1 MKLKVTGLK
10 QEMSTT
16 GTGASFAAGSGEQYA
31 SPKAF
36 KIRKD
41 EIGEPFTDP
50 NPSIPN
56 RPSKFIDYKQLFED
70 AIEELYSPIKDMT
83 SSQSNIGDNS
93 GYDMDTQDAASVLE
107 LAQFSKGEYTVGD
120 TETEKGTKYT
130 VTDVDPETG
139 RISWDVEY
147 VPAFDSVYKEFDDL
161 RKVIAKLDQK
171 TDDKVVD
178 DIAARIKTEFNR
190 YRTHI
195 RKNYPEEY
203 KKFTINEA
211 SYKEDMLSGVKT
223 IEVLDGEYSHIF
235 IVNKDKATL
244 LGSKPERQK
253 LVLNL
258 LPSAKLVGNEVVV
271 DVEDIKK
278 SIPSKST
285 DSSQPQNSYTKAD
298 GTLDFEKAI
307 NYLSQFKDKN
317 QVRSFIYDDEAFEDL
332 PTDGLA
338 NKTDKE
344 VEDSLE
350 QAMDFYFGQGSLNE
364 ARYSQFKKQ
373 SQFRTPTQQLHMAV
387 REIRRKIDEITKVVS
402 FTERMRTELKASN
415 EGMSYL
421 NRTREAI
428 TKINE
433 KLQELNNRI
442 KGLTE

>member
-130 VTDVDPETG
+130 ITDIDPETG

-211 SYKEDMLSGVKT
+211 
-223 IEVLDGEYSHIF
+223 
-235 IVNKDKATL
+235 
-244 LGSKPERQK
+244 
-253 LVLNL
+253 
-258 LPSAKLVGNEVVV
+258 
-271 DVEDIKK
+271 
-278 SIPSKST
+278 
-285 DSSQPQNSYTKAD
+285 
-298 GTLDFEKAI
+298 
-307 NYLSQFKDKN
+307 
-317 QVRSFIYDDEAFEDL
+317 
-332 PTDGLA
+332 
-338 NKTDKE
+338 
-344 VEDSLE
+344 
-350 QAMDFYFGQGSLNE
+350 
-364 ARYSQFKKQ
+364 RYSQFKRE
-373 SQFRTPTQQLHMAV
+373 SQFRTPTQQLHIAV
-387 REIRRKIDEITKVVS
+387 REIRRKIDEMSKVVS

-415 EGMSYL
+415 EGMTYL

-428 TKINE
+428 SKINE

>member
-130 VTDVDPETG
+130 VTDIDSETG

-147 VPAFDSVYKEFDDL
+147 VPAWDSVYKEFDDL
-161 RKVIAKLDQK
+161 RKVIAQLDQK

-178 DIAARIKTEFNR
+178 DIAARIKSEFNR

-195 RKNYPEEY
+195 RKNYPEAY
-203 KKFTINEA
+203 KKFTI
-211 SYKEDMLSGVKT
+211 
-223 IEVLDGEYSHIF
+223 
-235 IVNKDKATL
+235 
-244 LGSKPERQK
+244 
-253 LVLNL
+253 
-258 LPSAKLVGNEVVV
+258 
-271 DVEDIKK
+271 
-278 SIPSKST
+278 
-285 DSSQPQNSYTKAD
+285 
-298 GTLDFEKAI
+298 
-307 NYLSQFKDKN
+307 
-317 QVRSFIYDDEAFEDL
+317 
-332 PTDGLA
+332 
-338 NKTDKE
+338 
-344 VEDSLE
+344 
-350 QAMDFYFGQGSLNE
+350 NE
-364 ARYSQFKKQ
+364 ARYSQFKKK

-387 REIRRKIDEITKVVS
+387 REIRRKIDEMTKVVT

-433 KLQELNNRI
+433 KLQDLNNRI

>member
-10 QEMSTT
+10 KEMSTT

-130 VTDVDPETG
+130 VTDIDPETG

-211 SYKEDMLSGVKT
+211 
-223 IEVLDGEYSHIF
+223 
-235 IVNKDKATL
+235 
-244 LGSKPERQK
+244 
-253 LVLNL
+253 
-258 LPSAKLVGNEVVV
+258 
-271 DVEDIKK
+271 
-278 SIPSKST
+278 
-285 DSSQPQNSYTKAD
+285 
-298 GTLDFEKAI
+298 
-307 NYLSQFKDKN
+307 
-317 QVRSFIYDDEAFEDL
+317 
-332 PTDGLA
+332 
-338 NKTDKE
+338 
-344 VEDSLE
+344 
-350 QAMDFYFGQGSLNE
+350 
-364 ARYSQFKKQ
+364 RYSQFKRE
-373 SQFRTPTQQLHMAV
+373 SQFRTPTQQLHIAV
-387 REIRRKIDEITKVVS
+387 REIRRKIDEMSKVVS

-428 TKINE
+428 SKINE